1 MHRANITT
9 ALATLATLA
18 LPTAAAAQATTAPA
32 TPRAPRPGR
41 VASTR
46 ELPARAPQGVTVV
59 AHSTEVS
66 GREAIVRFE
75 LSDGETR
82 SVMLGRG
89 GIYLDGERIGEY
101 PEGALLERAWRGL
114 VSKGGELS
122 TPQMVLAVGALPA
135 DNLTPEATA
144 AWTQVV
150 AALPELPPGVI
161 AAIPPVPPVT
171 SVPEIAGVEAGFGDE
186 LAAEIS
192 AAVAEAR
199 RAQGVAE
206 RFRRPEARF
215 TGGVVTDVVGLLG
228 MLVALASIGFGT
240 VFFVPQR
247 LEVVAD
253 TVAKSPVRA
262 FFAGLCTQP
271 LLLPALVTIIIGL
284 ILTIVG
290 ILVVPVAIVA
300 FALATIMAALGGYLA
315 VARVVG
321 EIYVRR
327 TGRQNLYTTGWATY
341 RYMVYGLIGLLAI
354 WLPAVALQW
363 IPAAGFTLL
372 VAAAVFT
379 WIIMTAGLG
388 GVVLSRAGTR
398 TTFGTKP
405 AAQLSAEFSWTAPRA
420 TTGAAEVRRSS

>member
-46 ELPARAPQGVTVV
+46 ELPAKLPQVVTVV
-59 AHSTEVS
+59 AHSTDVS
-66 GREAIVRFE
+66 SRDATVRFE

-82 SVMLGRG
+82 TVSLRRG
-89 GIYLDGERIGEY
+89 GIYLDGERVGEY

-114 VSKGGELS
+114 VSQGGELS
-122 TPQMVLAVGALPA
+122 TPQMVLAVRALPA

-161 AAIPPVPPVT
+161 AAIPPVPPERP
-171 SVPEIAGVEAGFGDE
+171 VPEIAGVEAGFGDQ

-192 AAVAEAR
+192 AAVAEAS

-253 TVAKSPVRA
+253 TVAKSPIRA

-354 WLPAVALQW
+354 WLPALALQW
-363 IPAAGFTLL
+363 IPAAGFALL

-379 WIIMTAGLG
+379 WMIMTAGLG

-398 TTFGTKP
+398 TTFGSKP